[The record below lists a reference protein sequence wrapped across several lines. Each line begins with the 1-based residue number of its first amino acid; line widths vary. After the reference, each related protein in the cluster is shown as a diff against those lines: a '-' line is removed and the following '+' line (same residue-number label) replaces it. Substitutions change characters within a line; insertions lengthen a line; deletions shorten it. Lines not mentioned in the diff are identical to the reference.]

1 MAGPHSFR
9 RKALVAVVLA
19 LSLSLLAACRLNPV
33 ASIAPIAPT
42 APEPAVVRQMAPS
55 GKLRVGVYAGSPT
68 SMVKEASGQV
78 RGVTY
83 ELGAELAR
91 RLGVPVEY
99 VEYPRIAEVVVALRE
114 GKVDFTVTNASPAR
128 AEFIDFTP
136 PVLDVELGYLVPR
149 GSAIKAL
156 ADIDRPGVRVGVTQG
171 SSSRASLIKVFKHAG
186 ITEAPTVKAAVDLLA
201 AQKLD
206 AYATNKAILF
216 GMSDELAGSRVLEG
230 RWGVEHFGIGM
241 PKGRDAGMA
250 YMRRF
255 ATDMSAVGAFTRAAE
270 RAGLRGAIAPGAQ

>member
-1 MAGPHSFR
+1 MAVTHSRR
-9 RKALVAVVLA
+9 RKALFAVALS
-19 LSLSLLAACRLNPV
+19 LSLSLLAACGVNPV
-33 ASIAPIAPT
+33 APDT
-42 APEPAVVRQMAPS
+42 AIVKQLAPS

-68 SMVKEASGQV
+68 SMVKDASGQV

-99 VEYPRIAEVVVALRE
+99 VEYPRVAEVVNALRD

-128 AEFIDFTP
+128 AEFIDFTA

-149 GSAIKAL
+149 GSAINAL
-156 ADIDRPGVRVGVTQG
+156 TDIDRPGVRVGVTQG
-171 SSSRASLIKVFKHAG
+171 SSSRASLIKVFKNAS

-201 AQKLD
+201 TKKLD

-216 GMSDELAGSRVLEG
+216 GMSDDLAGSRVLEG

-250 YMRRF
+250 YMRGF
-255 ATDMSAVGAFTRAAE
+255 ATDMIAAGAFTRAAE